1 MSDTPRPDRAARSPE
16 PTLKRAV
23 GLWLLVFYGLGTI
36 IGAGIYVLIGAV
48 AEVAGAA
55 TPLAFILAGVLAGLT
70 SLSYAELAARY
81 PEAAGAAAYV
91 KEGFGADWL
100 SRTVGFAVVLV
111 GLLLTAS
118 LARGAIGY
126 LNHFVAVP
134 ELPGALVLIAAF
146 TLVAAIGVR
155 ESLTIAA
162 ALTLVE
168 IAGLCVVVAAGA
180 PALVHLPAALPD
192 MILPAP
198 SLWIGVGAG
207 AFLAFFAY
215 LGFEDIVN
223 LAEEAHAPETTLPRA
238 VILSI
243 VLSTVI
249 YVIVAVVVLLAVPMV
264 ELAGSRAP
272 LELAVAKSSWI
283 PKGTVALIALIAV
296 PNGILITLVMLA
308 RLLYGMARRGWL
320 PRVLGRVNAR
330 TRTPLN
336 TTFLAGA
343 LALVLT
349 ASVDFTGLV
358 TLTSGVTLVVFAVVN
373 LALVRLHRHDPHVHA
388 ARRLHLR
395 VPRWCPY
402 AGAACC
408 LGLLAIEILR

>member
-1 MSDTPRPDRAARSPE
+1 MPRSDRTARPSE

-36 IGAGIYVLIGAV
+36 IGAGIYVLVGAV
-48 AEVAGAA
+48 AEAAGTA
-55 TPLAFILAGVLAGLT
+55 TPLAFILAGILAALT
-70 SLSYAELAARY
+70 SLSYAELSARY

-91 KEGFGADWL
+91 KEAFGTDHLARAVGFG
-100 SRTVGFAVVLV
+100 VVLV

-126 LNHFVAVP
+126 LNHFIAVP
-134 ELPGALVLIAAF
+134 ELPGALALIVVF

-162 ALTLVE
+162 VLTLVE

-180 PALVHLPAALPD
+180 PALAGLPSALPD
-192 MILPAP
+192 MLLPAP
-198 SLWIGVGAG
+198 NLWIGVGAG

-243 VLSTVI
+243 VLSTAI
-249 YVIVAVVVLLAVPMV
+249 YVIVAVVVLLAVPM
-264 ELAGSRAP
+264 EDLAGSRAP
-272 LELAVAKSSWI
+272 LELAVAEADWV

-320 PRVLGRVNAR
+320 PRGLARVNAR
-330 TRTPLN
+330 TRIPLR
-336 TTFLAGA
+336 TTFVAGGLA
-343 LALVLT
+343 LALT

-358 TLTSGVTLVVFAVVN
+358 TLTSGVTLLVFTVVN
-373 LALVRLHRHDPHVHA
+373 LALVRLHRHDPHAHH

-408 LGLLAIEILR
+408 LGLLAVEILR